1 MDLSQQPVRH
11 DVRYS
16 IVRQSR
22 RIGMRMIG
30 PTRCWPRRTIAAGL
44 LAGCVFSNKALSVQ
58 QTYRA
63 EEFFTG
69 RKLKLA
75 KAIEA
80 GDMRALRELASG
92 EDLAAPADKN
102 MTLLWFAIQQ
112 RNFDAIKTL
121 VQLGVDPDTQIAQG
135 IGSALRYAFL
145 QKDLRF
151 LKAMLDGGLS
161 PNHQSPENHL
171 MLQRAILDGSLEHVK
186 MLVERGADI
195 DQRDSIGGSALY
207 ESIATRQPEI
217 AIFLIEKGADFKV
230 KTVNGVTIPWAV
242 HRSISRLQSGP
253 MLDRFEELRALLI
266 KKGVHLPP
274 DSPEV
279 VREQMRRQGLRVV
292 VPAGKER

>member
-1 MDLSQQPVRH
+1 M
-11 DVRYS
+11 
-16 IVRQSR
+16 
-22 RIGMRMIG
+22 
-30 PTRCWPRRTIAAGL
+30 TRSTKGWPRRACLTLAVNL
-44 LAGCVFSNKALSVQ
+44 LAACTYPLNALYPFNAVSRALTVPR
-58 QTYRA
+58 TYPA
-63 EEFFTG
+63 EDFFTG
-69 RKLKLA
+69 RKLTLA

-80 GDMRALRELASG
+80 DDMSALRQLAKG
-92 EDLAAPADKN
+92 EDLAAPGDKD
-102 MTLLWFAIQQ
+102 MTLLWFAMQQ
-112 RNFDAIKTL
+112 KNFDAIKTL
-121 VQLGVDPDTQIAQG
+121 IQLGVDPDTQIVQG
-135 IGSALRYAFL
+135 IGSALAYAFL

-161 PNHQSPENHL
+161 PNHQSPKHKQ
-171 MLQRAILDGSLEHVK
+171 MLQRAILGGTLEHLK

-266 KKGVHLPP
+266 KKGVRFPP
-274 DSPEV
+274 DPPEV

-292 VPAGKER
+292 VPAGRER